1 MVFNL
6 FRIEFSNQ
14 YLEVS
19 FIRISKGIKDYE
31 LFGFFYNHG
40 TIIIDV
46 FFKEIV
52 LRWNQ

>member
-1 MVFNL
+1 MIFNL
-6 FRIEFSNQ
+6 FRVEFSSH

-19 FIRISKGIKDYE
+19 FIRISKGIRDYD

-40 TIIIDV
+40 TIIITV

-52 LRWNQ
+52 LKWDQ